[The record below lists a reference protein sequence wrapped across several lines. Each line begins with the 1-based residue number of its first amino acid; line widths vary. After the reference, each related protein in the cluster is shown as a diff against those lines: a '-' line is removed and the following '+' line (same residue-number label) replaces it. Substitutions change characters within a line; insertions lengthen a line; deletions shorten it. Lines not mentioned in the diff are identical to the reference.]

1 MNSKIDK
8 VQIDD
13 NEIYQIAK
21 KITKNKN
28 QKKNNL
34 LEKLIEKISESFE
47 KNEEKTDLALKYAI
61 QNNEKEVLDLLLDEV
76 NYEIENTVYETSKGT
91 YDSMMLLMPIVI
103 KSNYK
108 NIKIPSI
115 NELEEKIRE
124 ELMNADIIKNPHSFK
139 LGSYLLTQEEM
150 NHFKM
155 IDFWKL
161 HRNTI
166 LESKNSVEIKKLRN
180 KKNIQTE
187 DYISIFYLAF
197 VANQKSSQ
205 QQKITKDLENIL
217 NLDFTEEIWEK
228 ISLDLSVND
237 LNLKVYPP
245 DSVQNIMHETEN
257 LVEDEEF
264 ESFFHKYMYNE
275 DMDVGFFKFE
285 DNDSNFVVAFF
296 DNESFILENFYV
308 YEKEDI
314 DDFLYSLTKLFH
326 HYPQKNFYQFEEV
339 INNSILV
346 EWRDNDA
353 IDLTSFLKNAQAL
366 SLNDLNNF
374 FAMKPQKNKM
384 H

>member
-124 ELMNADIIKNPHSFK
+124 ELINAHIIQNPNSFK
-139 LGSYLLTQEEM
+139 LGSHLLTQDEM
-150 NHFKM
+150 NRFKM

-180 KKNIQTE
+180 KNSVQTE

-197 VANQKSSQ
+197 IANQKSSQ
-205 QQKITKDLENIL
+205 QQITKDLENIL

-237 LNLKVYPP
+237 LNLKVYHP

-264 ESFFHKYMYNE
+264 ESFFHKYMHNE
-275 DMDVGFFKFE
+275 DIDIGFFKFE

-296 DNESFILENFYV
+296 DNESFVLENFYV

-314 DDFLYSLTKLFH
+314 DDFLYSLTKLLH
-326 HYPQKNFYQFEEV
+326 HYPQKNFYQFEEI
-339 INNSILV
+339 INNSTLL

-366 SLNDLNNF
+366 SFNDLNNF
-374 FAMKPQKNKM
+374 FAIKPQKNKM

>member
-28 QKKNNL
+28 QKKNKL

-124 ELMNADIIKNPHSFK
+124 ELINAHIIQNPNSFK
-139 LGSYLLTQEEM
+139 LGSHLLTQDEM
-150 NHFKM
+150 NRFKM

-180 KKNIQTE
+180 KNSVQTE

-197 VANQKSSQ
+197 IANQKSSQ
-205 QQKITKDLENIL
+205 QQITKDLENIL

-237 LNLKVYPP
+237 LNLKVYHP

-264 ESFFHKYMYNE
+264 ESFFHKYMHNE
-275 DMDVGFFKFE
+275 DIDIGFFKFE

-296 DNESFILENFYV
+296 DNESFVLENFYV

-314 DDFLYSLTKLFH
+314 DDFLYSLTKLLH
-326 HYPQKNFYQFEEV
+326 HYPQKNFYQFEEI
-339 INNSILV
+339 INNSTLL

-366 SLNDLNNF
+366 SFNDLNNF
-374 FAMKPQKNKM
+374 FAIKPQKNKM